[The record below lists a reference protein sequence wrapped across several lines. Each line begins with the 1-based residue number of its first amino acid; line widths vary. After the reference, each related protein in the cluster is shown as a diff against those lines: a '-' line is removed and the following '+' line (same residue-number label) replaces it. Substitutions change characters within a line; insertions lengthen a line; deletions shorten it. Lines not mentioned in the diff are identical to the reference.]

1 MLKTKDYIVIGLVVL
16 ALLGVGYFGF
26 TLYPKFNP
34 CPEQYIDTLY
44 IYDTVEHHI
53 IDTVPYYIVN
63 TDTVIY
69 RDTVFK
75 NVDTAVILKDYFAL
89 HTYVRLWWDSTLKV
103 TLLDTISQNKPA
115 GNTFVY
121 KLLKP
126 QVVNNNVTNVYNYS
140 KYLTVGLSTILKDL
154 TYTGVEVDYVTSQW
168 YGGVG
173 YNMGMKGITVRAGG
187 TIKKFK

>member
-1 MLKTKDYIVIGLVVL
+1 MNKTKDYIVIGLVIL

-53 IDTVPYYIVN
+53 IDTVPYYIVK

-75 NVDTAVILKDYFAL
+75 DVDTAEILKNYFAL
-89 HTYVRLWWDSTLKV
+89 HVYERLWLDSTLKV
-103 TLLDTISQNKPA
+103 TLMDTISQNKPQ